1 MISFHTKLNVSD
13 NSGGRLAQCIKVINK
28 KYGSL
33 GDSITVVIKSLRRT
47 IKVKKVSN
55 SSIYKGI
62 IIRVK
67 KKTKST
73 LNTYIKHND
82 NALVLLSNS
91 GNPLSSRIYGSVDQ
105 SIRSKALNLKI
116 ISLARILS

>member
-1 MISFHTKLNVSD
+1 MNDTSCYSNH
-13 NSGGRLAQCIKVINK
+13 
-28 KYGSL
+28 
-33 GDSITVVIKSLRRT
+33 
-47 IKVKKVSN
+47 KVKKVSN